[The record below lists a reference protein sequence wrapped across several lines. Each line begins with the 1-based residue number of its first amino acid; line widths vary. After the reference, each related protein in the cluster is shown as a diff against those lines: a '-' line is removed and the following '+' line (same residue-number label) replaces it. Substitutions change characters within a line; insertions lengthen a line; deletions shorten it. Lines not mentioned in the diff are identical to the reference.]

1 MKPRTALSVFKE
13 AVQEWREDK
22 ALRLGAALAYYA
34 VLSMPPLIVIIL
46 HATAFFYEGDAGGAL
61 QAQLGN
67 LIGDETART
76 ILQAQSDGALIGGL
90 SSKVVGIAILL
101 FGATGVFASLQDALN
116 TIWEVQPKPGRG
128 CWGMV
133 CDRFLSLSMV
143 FGVAFLLMVS
153 LVVSAGVTSVTAF
166 TVGSYPGGH
175 EAVRAVELIL
185 SFLVIAV
192 LFAVMFKTLPH
203 VKLVWSDVAV
213 GAAVTA
219 ALFTFGKF
227 VIWVYL
233 GERNIASTYGAAAPA
248 VVLILWVYY
257 SCQILLFGAEFTQV
271 YANRYGSRIVP
282 AEDAVPVTEEK
293 RAQEGLEANTPA
305 RKGETNGGR
314 AA

>member
-1 MKPRTALSVFKE
+1 MKAATAVGIFKE
-13 AVQEWREDK
+13 TFQEWRQDK

-34 VLSMPPLIVIIL
+34 VLSIPPLVVIIL
-46 HATAFFYEGDAGGAL
+46 HATAFFYKGDGVASM

-67 LIGDETART
+67 LIGEETART
-76 ILQAQSDGALIGGL
+76 ILKTQSDSALKGAL
-90 SSKVVGIAILL
+90 SSKLLGIGILL
-101 FGATGVFASLQDALN
+101 FGATGVFASLQDALH

-128 CWGMV
+128 CWGLV

-153 LVVSAGVTSVTAF
+153 LVVSAGVTSVTAL
-166 TVGSYPGGH
+166 TVGRYPGG
-175 EAVRAVELIL
+175 AAAIRSVELLL
-185 SFLVIAV
+185 SFVVITV

-203 VKLVWSDVAV
+203 VKLVWNDVAV
-213 GAAVTA
+213 GSVVTA
-219 ALFTFGKF
+219 ALFTIGKF
-227 VIWVYL
+227 VIWAYL
-233 GERNIASTYGAAAPA
+233 GQRNIGSTYGAAAPA

-305 RKGETNGGR
+305 RTNPTNGGR

>member
-1 MKPRTALSVFKE
+1 MKTVVTLAVFKE
-13 AVQEWREDK
+13 TFQEWRQDK

-34 VLSMPPLIVIIL
+34 VLSIPPLVVIIL
-46 HATAFFYEGDAGGAL
+46 HATAFFYKGDAGAAM

-67 LIGDETART
+67 LIGEETART
-76 ILQAQSDGALIGGL
+76 ILETQSGGALIGGL
-90 SSKVVGIAILL
+90 SSKLLGIAILL
-101 FGATGVFASLQDALN
+101 FAATGVFASLQDALN

-128 CWGMV
+128 CWGLV

-143 FGVAFLLMVS
+143 FGVAFLLLVS
-153 LVVSAGVTSVTAF
+153 LVVSAGVTGITAF
-166 TVGSYPGGH
+166 MVGSYPGGAA
-175 EAVRAVELIL
+175 AVRLVELLL
-185 SFLVIAV
+185 SFLVITV

-219 ALFTFGKF
+219 ALFTIGKF

-233 GERNIASTYGAAAPA
+233 AERNIASTYGAAAPA

-282 AEDAVPVTEEK
+282 AENAVPVTEEK

-305 RKGETNGGR
+305 RKDATNGGK